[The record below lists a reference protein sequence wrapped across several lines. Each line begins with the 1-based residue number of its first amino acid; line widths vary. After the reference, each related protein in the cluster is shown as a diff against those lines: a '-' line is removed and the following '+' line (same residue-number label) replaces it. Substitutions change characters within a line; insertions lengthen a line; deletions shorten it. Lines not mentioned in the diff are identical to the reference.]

1 MLNARIALAWLTE
14 NGVYD
19 PYGRVIALTASP
31 ERAID
36 FGVDETRVLPF
47 VDTVGG
53 RYSLWSAIRFPAA
66 LALGWDS
73 FERLLEGAAAM
84 DRHFRFAPME
94 KNAPLL
100 AALDRKST
108 RLNSS
113 HSCASRMPSSA

>member
-36 FGVDETRVLPF
+36 FGVHETRVLPF

-53 RYSLWSAIRFPAA
+53 RYSLWSAIGFPAA

-73 FERLLEGAAAM
+73 FERLLEAAAVKIGRASYA
-84 DRHFRFAPME
+84 DRVCRY
-94 KNAPLL
+94 
-100 AALDRKST
+100 
-108 RLNSS
+108 
-113 HSCASRMPSSA
+113 ASISVGAVSFKKKVTN